1 MGNLLTNLYVDDG
14 GIRFNTNLN
23 ELEYR
28 NDAGV
33 WGPAAPAVAPG
44 LTGSQGSGVLDFAN
58 VSADIPLTTIF
69 TPTVTGMYL
78 YSFYGTTTVNAG
90 SQYGDG
96 PNAYLRWTDAGGAQG
111 YFQFAGN
118 LDGIHSDGANQ
129 VALPIWAIAGTPIT
143 FNTSAG
149 TYTTARWDFH
159 LTVDKI

>member
-1 MGNLLTNLYVDDG
+1 MIKDTHDLRYNTNPGQIEYNSGAEIWLPAAAPGLPGYDLLTN
-14 GIRFNTNLN
+14 N
-23 ELEYR
+23 
-28 NDAGV
+28 
-33 WGPAAPAVAPG
+33 
-44 LTGSQGSGVLDFAN
+44 GVLDLAN
-58 VSADIPLTTIF
+58 VSADVPLTTVF

-90 SQYGDG
+90 SATGDG

-149 TYTTARWDFH
+149 TYTTARWNFH
-159 LTVDKI
+159 LTVNKI